1 MKIQSS
7 GEMDIK
13 IIVSY
18 NCKKKTYPD
27 HVYSNIPCHPHRY
40 SVGSA
45 DTKHNEPQPFERT
58 DRHPLNIVVRNRK
71 EGVLSTQIDVDHGG
85 WIHSQSYVG
94 FVSRSGNA

>member
-13 IIVSY
+13 IIVNY

-27 HVYSNIPCHPHRY
+27 
-40 SVGSA
+40 SVGFA
-45 DTKHNEPQPFERT
+45 DTKHNELQPFERT
-58 DRHPLNIVVRNRK
+58 DRHPLSIIVRNRK

-85 WIHSQSYVG
+85 SLTP
-94 FVSRSGNA
+94 